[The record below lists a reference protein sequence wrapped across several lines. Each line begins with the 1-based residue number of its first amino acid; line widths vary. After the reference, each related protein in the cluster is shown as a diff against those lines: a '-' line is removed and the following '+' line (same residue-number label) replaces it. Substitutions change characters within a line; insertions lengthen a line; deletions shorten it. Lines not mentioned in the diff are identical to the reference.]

1 MRVYDETG
9 RCEFWVSKF
18 EVFFKK
24 FKFLLMSSRTFL
36 SLSLFCEFSKSKF
49 KKCFTMRTVHKAL
62 LKKIEAGLPADV
74 VDSVDAVRS
83 FLFIFRLFVDLSNSD
98 KITGIQWMDS
108 DASCCGNE

>member
-1 MRVYDETG
+1 
-9 RCEFWVSKF
+9 
-18 EVFFKK
+18 
-24 FKFLLMSSRTFL
+24 MSSRTFL

-49 KKCFTMRTVHKAL
+49 KKCFTMNTVHKAL

-83 FLFIFRLFVDLSNSD
+83 FLFIFRLFDLSNSD